1 MAEPVLRVQG
11 LTVQRQGRTVVDGV
25 SFALPPE
32 SDTALVGPN
41 GAGKSTLVA
50 AVLGLL
56 PRQAGTVEIL
66 GQVLGPD
73 GQLPRRLRAQVAY
86 LPQTL
91 NLQGHFPL
99 SVAEFVGFGADLPGP
114 RWPWRG
120 SSRRRMAV
128 QQALHRTDCVDLAGR
143 LLSELSGG
151 QLKRVLLA
159 FCVVRPRRLL
169 VLDEAQAGLDVPA
182 NERFQR
188 LLLELR
194 RQEGWT
200 VLQVSHDLE
209 MVRRSC
215 DQVLCLNR
223 RLRCSGTPHQAL
235 SPERLL
241 ELYGPNVVS
250 YRHQHHHS
258 APVQPVAIEGGA
270 LEPPPAA
277 SAAEGQPAAGPSSSG
292 GPRHG

>member
-1 MAEPVLRVQG
+1 MGQPVLRVEA
-11 LTVQRQGRTVVDGV
+11 LSVQRDGVLAVDGV
-25 SFALPPE
+25 SFALPAE

-56 PRQAGTVEIL
+56 PRRSGEVS
-66 GQVLGPD
+66 VLGRRLGEA
-73 GQLPRRLRAQVAY
+73 GQLPRSVRSQIAY

-91 NLQGHFPL
+91 ALPSRLPL
-99 SVAEFVGFGADLPGP
+99 SVAEFVAFGFDPPGP
-114 RWPWRG
+114 RLPWSG
-120 SSRRRMAV
+120 GRRRRQAV
-128 QQALHRTDCVDLAGR
+128 RRALQRTGCGDLGER

-169 VLDEAQAGLDVPA
+169 LLDEAQAGLDA
-182 NERFQR
+182 TASEQFQQ

-209 MVRRSC
+209 MVRRCC

-223 RLRCSGTPHQAL
+223 RLRCSGMPDHAL
-235 SPERLL
+235 SPARLV
-241 ELYGPNVVS
+241 ELYGPNMVP
-250 YRHQHHHS
+250 YRHHHS
-258 APVQPVAIEGGA
+258 PS
-270 LEPPPAA
+270 A
-277 SAAEGQPAAGPSSSG
+277 S
-292 GPRHG
+292 HG

>member
-1 MAEPVLRVQG
+1 MGSPPVVQVQNLSVLRNGQLAVS
-11 LTVQRQGRTVVDGV
+11 GV
-25 SFALPPE
+25 SFALAPE
-32 SDTALVGPN
+32 TDTALVGPN

-50 AVLGLL
+50 ALLGLL
-56 PRQAGTVEIL
+56 PRSDGSVRIL
-66 GQVLGPD
+66 GQELGPA
-73 GQLPRRLRAQVAY
+73 GELPRSVRCQIAY

-91 NLQGHFPL
+91 ALQGRFPL
-99 SVAEFVGFGADLPGP
+99 TVNEFVGFGFDLPGLNLA
-114 RWPWRG
+114 WLAGGSRG
-120 SSRRRMAV
+120 RRQAI
-128 QQALHRTDCVDLAGR
+128 QQALQRTGCADLGDR

-169 VLDEAQAGLDVPA
+169 VLDEAQAGLDVSSS
-182 NERFQR
+182 EQFHQ

-223 RLRCSGTPHQAL
+223 RLRCSGSPDHAL
-235 SPERLL
+235 SPDRLL
-241 ELYGPNVVS
+241 ELYGPNVVP
-250 YRHQHHHS
+250 YRHQHNH
-258 APVQPVAIEGGA
+258 AGA
-270 LEPPPAA
+270 QRP
-277 SAAEGQPAAGPSSSG
+277 
-292 GPRHG
+292 